1 VPLAAYPPVPKTR
14 VDEPPVAPTPGAT
27 GGLPASAEDTGG
39 RATRGTHHTI
49 RATQEEILRRMQT
62 ILANMLKREGYREAV
77 ALLQEVI
84 EEQGEVRSA
93 TLELLRRQLETI
105 LNLEEPAE
113 PSPTDVPKP

>member
-1 VPLAAYPPVPKTR
+1 
-14 VDEPPVAPTPGAT
+14 
-27 GGLPASAEDTGG
+27 
-39 RATRGTHHTI
+39 
-49 RATQEEILRRMQT
+49 MQT

>member
-1 VPLAAYPPVPKTR
+1 MRRAALAAYPPVPKTR
-14 VDEPPVAPTPGAT
+14 VDEPPVAPT
-27 GGLPASAEDTGG
+27 
-39 RATRGTHHTI
+39 TRCEAV

-62 ILANMLKREGYREAV
+62 ILANMLKHEGYREAV

-84 EEQGEVRSA
+84 DEQGQVRSA

-113 PSPTDVPKP
+113 ASPTDVPKP